1 MLQLNNIQV
10 IYSDVILV
18 LKGLSLEVAEG
29 QIVAL
34 LGANGAGKT
43 TTLKAI
49 SGLLKTEDGK
59 VTDGG
64 IEFMGQRIDGREPEA
79 ICRLGVVQV
88 MEGRK
93 VLESLT
99 VEENLKIGG
108 YTRRDHDG
116 ARQDMQMIYNYFPR
130 LVERRHQLAGYLSG
144 GEQQML
150 VIGRAL
156 MAKPRLLMLDE
167 PSLGLAPLLV
177 REIFEII
184 QKINAER
191 GTTFLLVE
199 QNAQIALRIAH
210 YGYIMENGRIVFD
223 GPAEKLRGN
232 DDVREFYLGLS
243 EACRRKSFRDIKFY
257 KRQALG
263 FEIGGAN
270 RRSPIP
276 HRVGG
281 RIAREPTHGH
291 GARRVLACDRRWIRV
306 GAAARARVLCAARG
320 LPSARGTMA

>member
-1 MLQLNNIQV
+1 MLRLNNIQV
-10 IYSDVILV
+10 VYSDVILV
-18 LKGLSLEVAEG
+18 LKGLSLEVPDG

-49 SGLLKTEDGK
+49 SGLLKTENGK
-59 VTDGG
+59 VTDGS
-64 IEFMGQRIDGREPEA
+64 IEFMGRQIDGLDPEA
-79 ICRLGVVQV
+79 ICRLGIVQV

-108 YTRRDHDG
+108 YTRRDPEG
-116 ARQDMQMIYNYFPR
+116 VKTDMRMIYEYFPR

-156 MAKPRLLMLDE
+156 MAKPRLLLLDE

-184 QKINAER
+184 QKVNAER

-199 QNAQIALRIAH
+199 QNARIALGIAH
-210 YGYIMENGRIVFD
+210 YGYIMENGRIVLD
-223 GPAEKLRGN
+223 GPAVKLRGN

-243 EACRRKSFRDIKFY
+243 EAGHRKSFKDIKFY
-257 KRQALG
+257 KR
-263 FEIGGAN
+263 
-270 RRSPIP
+270 RK
-276 HRVGG
+276 
-281 RIAREPTHGH
+281 
-291 GARRVLACDRRWIRV
+291 RWV
-306 GAAARARVLCAARG
+306 F
-320 LPSARGTMA
+320 

>member
-1 MLQLNNIQV
+1 MLRLNNIQV

-18 LKGLSLEVAEG
+18 LKGLSLEVPDG

-49 SGLLKTEDGK
+49 SGLLKTENGK
-59 VTDGG
+59 VTDGS
-64 IEFMGQRIDGREPEA
+64 IEFMGRQIDGLDPEV
-79 ICRLGVVQV
+79 ICRLGIVQV

-108 YTRRDHDG
+108 YTRRDPEG
-116 ARQDMQMIYNYFPR
+116 VKTDMRMIYEYFPR

-156 MAKPRLLMLDE
+156 MAKPRLLLLDE

-184 QKINAER
+184 QKVNAER

-199 QNAQIALRIAH
+199 QNARIALGIAH
-210 YGYIMENGRIVFD
+210 YGYIMENGRIVLD
-223 GPAEKLRGN
+223 GPAVKLRGN

-243 EACRRKSFRDIKFY
+243 EAGHRKSFKDIKFY
-257 KRQALG
+257 KR
-263 FEIGGAN
+263 
-270 RRSPIP
+270 RK
-276 HRVGG
+276 
-281 RIAREPTHGH
+281 
-291 GARRVLACDRRWIRV
+291 RWV
-306 GAAARARVLCAARG
+306 F
-320 LPSARGTMA
+320 

>member
-1 MLQLNNIQV
+1 MLPSPPPRGRGQGEGASSLMLRLNNIQV
-10 IYSDVILV
+10 VYSDVILV
-18 LKGLSLEVAEG
+18 LKGLSLEVPDG

-49 SGLLKTEDGK
+49 SGLLKTENGK
-59 VTDGG
+59 VTDGS
-64 IEFMGQRIDGREPEA
+64 IEIMARQIDGLDPEA
-79 ICRLGVVQV
+79 ICRLGIVQV

-108 YTRRDHDG
+108 YTRRDPEG
-116 ARQDMQMIYNYFPR
+116 VKKDMRMIYEYFPR

-156 MAKPRLLMLDE
+156 MAKPRLLLLDE

-177 REIFEII
+177 REIFAII
-184 QKINAER
+184 QHINVEQ

-199 QNAQIALRIAH
+199 QNAQIALSIAH
-210 YGYIMENGRIVFD
+210 YGYIMENGRVVLD
-223 GPAEKLRGN
+223 GPAVKLRG
-232 DDVREFYLGLS
+232 
-243 EACRRKSFRDIKFY
+243 RRR
-257 KRQALG
+257 R
-263 FEIGGAN
+263 GA
-270 RRSPIP
+270 P
-276 HRVGG
+276 RVGRKHRAG
-281 RIAREPTHGH
+281 AREGGGPGPVPAH
-291 GARRVLACDRRWIRV
+291 RRR
-306 GAAARARVLCAARG
+306 
-320 LPSARGTMA
+320 